1 MNAVVS
7 ITDLAEHYLESEHVS
22 LPVYPKV
29 ATLVQ
34 EKAREPNCS
43 AAQLARVLAID
54 PVLSGQVMK
63 AANSSFYGG
72 LKTVDS
78 VSDAIVRLGFNEVA
92 SVAVMCAQRDL
103 YRPADR
109 EARATMR
116 KLWQHAVATAFAGR
130 WLATRIGFRD
140 MAQDA
145 FMAGLFHDVGKLG
158 VIQALDSALA
168 SGQLPQAV
176 PAGLRAELIDRLHP
190 GIGARIV
197 ERWNLAPKFAKVAR
211 EHHLETI
218 DAADTLLVVVR
229 LADLAA
235 AKLGFDV
242 APMPELSLSATEE
255 AALLQVQDVTL
266 AEMLV
271 KLEDGMQ
278 ALGA

>member
-1 MNAVVS
+1 MNAALS
-7 ITDLAEHYLESEHVS
+7 ITDLAERYLESEHVS

-34 EKAREPNCS
+34 EKARETNCS

-72 LKTVDS
+72 LKTVDN
-78 VSDAIVRLGFNEVA
+78 VGDAIVRLGFTEVA

-109 EARATMR
+109 EARTAMQ
-116 KLWQHAVATAFAGR
+116 KLWQHAVATAFAAR
-130 WLATRIGFRD
+130 WLALRLGFRD
-140 MAQDA
+140 IAQDA

-158 VIQALDSALA
+158 VLQALDTALA
-168 SGQLPQAV
+168 DGDLPQPV
-176 PAGLRAELIDRLHP
+176 PAGLRTELIDRLHP
-190 GIGARIV
+190 RLGARII
-197 ERWNLAPKFAKVAR
+197 ERWNLAPKFAKVAL

-218 DAADTLLVVVR
+218 DPADTLLIIVR

-235 AKLGFDV
+235 AKLGFDTT
-242 APMPELSLSATEE
+242 PLPEVSLSATEE
-255 AALLQVQDVTL
+255 AALLQVNDVTL

-271 KLEDGMQ
+271 KLEDGMR